1 MTGTCPVPFHGIG
14 RALPTGRKGH
24 NVNEVLFSGKSR
36 PVGGK
41 RHIQEKT
48 EKMPPLLEVI
58 GLTTHFIT
66 YRGQRVVKAVDGLSF
81 RVNKGETV
89 ALIGESGCGKTT
101 TSLSIVRIL
110 PPAARIVAGKVILD
124 GESLLEKSPEYMC
137 RMIRGKKVSMIP
149 QDPMSS
155 LDPIFTIGDQ
165 IAESLRLHQNLRSL
179 RLVERMKEL
188 LCWVKISAPESRL
201 KQYPHQFSGGMRQ
214 RVVGAISLAGMPK
227 LLIADEPTTNLD
239 VTIQAQYLALL
250 QEIQRKTGLGI
261 LFITHNLGIVAK
273 LCTYVV
279 VMYAGKA
286 VEKAPT
292 IDLFDQAVH
301 PYSRALIMAIPRM
314 GSKQK
319 IVAIEGQPPDL
330 ANLPPG
336 CSFHPRC
343 PDKLE
348 RCVSEEPPEI
358 KLGPSRY
365 VRCWRV
371 QGG

>member
-1 MTGTCPVPFHGIG
+1 M
-14 RALPTGRKGH
+14 A
-24 NVNEVLFSGKSR
+24 
-36 PVGGK
+36 
-41 RHIQEKT
+41 
-48 EKMPPLLEVI
+48 PPLLEVI

-66 YRGQRVVKAVDGLSF
+66 YRGQRVVKAVDGLNF
-81 RVNKGETV
+81 RVNEGETV

-101 TSLSIVRIL
+101 ASLSIVRLL

-137 RMIRGKKVSMIP
+137 KMIRGKKVSMIP

-165 IAESLRLHQNLRSL
+165 IAESLRLHQNLRPP
-179 RLVERMKEL
+179 RLIERIMEL
-188 LCWVKISAPESRL
+188 LRWVKISAPESRL
-201 KQYPHQFSGGMRQ
+201 KQYPHQLSGGMRQ
-214 RVVGAISLAGMPK
+214 RVVGAISLAGMPR

-250 QEIQRKTGLGI
+250 QEIQSKTGLGI

-292 IDLFDQAVH
+292 IDLFDQAAH

-314 GSKQK
+314 RTNQK

-336 CSFHPRC
+336 CSFSPRC
-343 PDKLE
+343 PDRLE
-348 RCVSEEPPEI
+348 RCVSEEPPET
-358 KLGPSRY
+358 KLGVSRY